1 MISDDSF
8 KLIIDIITSQSGV
21 RKIMLFGSYAREE
34 MHADSDLDI
43 LVIVDDTIPD
53 IRELKNMLYRTI
65 SAGIGKPC
73 DILVEHEHT
82 FRLCFR
88 SVLKCYPAAGNGNG
102 GLWNTS
108 R

>member
-82 FRLCFR
+82 FKSR
-88 SVLKCYPAAGNGNG
+88 SKLPTIERIIAREGKILYAA
-102 GLWNTS
+102 
-108 R
+108 